1 MNDPAATRN
10 EVTLRLSIRGRV
22 QGVWFRESMRR
33 EAERLAVRGW
43 VCNRHDGSVEAV
55 IQGSREAVDQIVRWA
70 HRGPEDARVSAVEVA
85 EADGS
90 FAAFEKRPGY

>member
-1 MNDPAATRN
+1 
-10 EVTLRLSIRGRV
+10 VTLRLSIRGRV

-43 VCNRHDGSVEAV
+43 VCNRLDGSVEAV
-55 IQGSREAVDQIVRWA
+55 VQGPREAVGEIVRWA
-70 HRGPEDARVSAVEVA
+70 HRGPEDARVSGVDIT

-90 FAAFEKRPGY
+90 FAGFEKRPAY